1 LSICFPCWQCGDEG
15 WSNPEG
21 ASCALQCL
29 NRLKNE
35 AADSTS
41 STSGTKINAR
51 CSKQVSLYDVVATSD
66 YRLMPGVPE
75 HCGDDMQ
82 RLCAKELETKGNQ
95 GEGPA
100 GVVLE
105 CLVEHVSKV
114 RNKACKKD
122 VQALRE
128 NKAAAPETDAH
139 SVQACKQ
146 DAALFCPQSSEGPE
160 LHECLQ
166 RHVSLLDPPC
176 LHVEFEATKAA
187 TEDAAFNPKLKKA
200 CRAVIGGD
208 DSSSSSGSGDGSSS
222 NSGGRGNKVG
232 ACAHADTPSDV
243 LTCLEDLHAQM
254 GSSNNGG
261 KGADGKKLL
270 PDRCVAEVAKL
281 VKLKNKDYRLGGS
294 QALATTCGADIGRLC
309 AKEAEAIDASEALG
323 DGRVVDCL
331 VDLRD
336 EVSFF

>member
-1 LSICFPCWQCGDEG
+1 M
-15 WSNPEG
+15 
-21 ASCALQCL
+21 
-29 NRLKNE
+29 NRMKNE
-35 AADSTS
+35 AADSTG
-41 STSGTKINAR
+41 TSGTKINAR

-66 YRLMPGVPE
+66 YRLMPGVPD

-82 RLCAKELETKGNQ
+82 RLCAKELDAKGNEGQ
-95 GEGPA
+95 GPA

-105 CLVEHVSKV
+105 CLAEHVGKV

-139 SVQACKQ
+139 TVQACKQ

-166 RHVSLLDPPC
+166 RHVSLLDPSC

-208 DSSSSSGSGDGSSS
+208 DSSSSSSGGGGSS
-222 NSGGRGNKVG
+222 NDGNKVG

-254 GSSNNGG
+254 GTSSNGG
-261 KGADGKKLL
+261 KGSDGKKLL

-294 QALATTCGADIGRLC
+294 QALASTCGADVQRLC

-336 EVSFF
+336 EVTQHTSYLNVA